1 MQRKIQKR
9 IRIRTIAV
17 GLTAVMLSAMSH
29 ITPSLAA
36 PGDNAVVH
44 WNEIALGIITSDS
57 TRGTPSAASLYAAIT
72 QLAVYD
78 AVMAIA
84 GTHEP
89 YAFDGDA
96 PGASIDAAVATA
108 ARDVL
113 VHYFSSSSASLD
125 GETGAYTSALAAIP
139 AGPAKDDGIAV
150 GHSAAQAII
159 AARANDGRNTAVAE
173 PPNGTEPGVWRRTGT
188 NPSALAVTPYVGQV
202 TPFLVDSADEFRPK
216 GPNRLDSH
224 AYAVEF
230 ERTRLYGAKTGSM
243 RDEEQTEIAL
253 FWTENTLRQYNRAL
267 RALATERALSV
278 VDSARL
284 FAMTDVPAADAM
296 ITCWNTKYHYLAWRP
311 VTAINAAD
319 TDGNPLTTKPEQTW
333 EPLSPTGLHPEYTSG
348 HACLTGAITRG
359 LREFLGTKDIN
370 FAMTYIGPFT
380 GIEPRFFATI
390 DDLRTEVED
399 ARVYGGDHWTSGGV
413 DGTILGDDL
422 AKKALH
428 DYFEEI

>member
-1 MQRKIQKR
+1 MKAR
-9 IRIRTIAV
+9 IRIVALA
-17 GLTAVMLSAMSH
+17 LTAIMVSATAPL
-29 ITPSLAA
+29 TPSFAA
-36 PGDNAVVH
+36 PGDNPVVQ
-44 WNEIALGIITSDS
+44 WNEIALQTITTDIP
-57 TRGTPSAASLYAAIT
+57 RGTPSAASLYVAIA

-96 PGASIDAAVATA
+96 PGASLDAAVATA

-113 VHYFSSSSASLD
+113 VNYFPASSGTLD
-125 GETGAYTSALAAIP
+125 GESGTYTAALAAIP
-139 AGPAKDDGIAV
+139 DGAAKTDGIAV

-159 AARANDGRNTAVAE
+159 ALRANDGRTTTVPE
-173 PPNGTEPGVWRRTGT
+173 PPNGTEPGQWRRTGT
-188 NPSALAVTPYVGQV
+188 NPSAPAVTPYVGQV
-202 TPFLVDSADEFRPK
+202 TPFLVESPDQFRPK
-216 GPNRLDSH
+216 GPYPLDSH

-230 ERTRLYGAKTGSM
+230 ERTRLYGAKTGSL
-243 RDEEQTEIAL
+243 RTEEQTEIAL

-267 RALATERALSV
+267 RALANERGLSTTE
-278 VDSARL
+278 SAVL

-319 TDGNPLTTKPEQTW
+319 TDGNPLTTKPETTW
-333 EPLSPTGLHPEYTSG
+333 EPLSTTGLHPEYVSG

-370 FAMTYIGPFT
+370 FWITFVSST
-380 GIEPRFFATI
+380 LTLEPRFFATI

-399 ARVYGGDHWTSGGV
+399 ARVYGGDHWESGGV

-422 AKKALH
+422 AKYALH
-428 DYFEEI
+428 HYFEEIK

>member
-1 MQRKIQKR
+1 MKIR
-9 IRIRTIAV
+9 ARTIALV
-17 GLTAVMLSAMSH
+17 LTATLVSATAS
-29 ITPSLAA
+29 IAPSLAA

-44 WNEIALGIITSDS
+44 WNEIALQIITSDS
-57 TRGTPSAASLYAAIT
+57 SKGTPSAASLYAAIT
-72 QLAVYD
+72 QVAVYD
-78 AVMAIA
+78 AVMAVA

-113 VHYFSSSSASLD
+113 VHYFPSSSATLD
-125 GETGAYTSALAAIP
+125 GETGAYTAALAAIP

-150 GHSAAQAII
+150 GHGAAQAII
-159 AARANDGRNTAVAE
+159 ALRANDGRTATVAE
-173 PPNGTEPGVWRRTGT
+173 PPNGTEPGEWRRTGT
-188 NPSALAVTPYVGQV
+188 NPAAPAVTPYVGQV
-202 TPFLVDSADEFRPK
+202 TPFLVDSPEQFRPK

-230 ERTRLYGAKTGSM
+230 ERTRLYGAKTGSL
-243 RDEEQTEIAL
+243 RDDDQTEIAL

-267 RALATERALSV
+267 RVLAGDLGLSV

-333 EPLSPTGLHPEYTSG
+333 EPLSPTGLHPEYVSG

-359 LREFLGTKDIN
+359 LSEFLGTKDIN
-370 FAMTYIGPFT
+370 FTMTYVGPFG
-380 GIEPRFFATI
+380 GIEPHFFATI
-390 DDLRTEVED
+390 DDLRSEVED
-399 ARVYGGDHWTSGGV
+399 ARVFGGDHWTSGGV

-422 AKKALH
+422 AKYVLH
-428 DYFEEI
+428 SYFEEIK

>member
-1 MQRKIQKR
+1 MKTRA
-9 IRIRTIAV
+9 RTIALV
-17 GLTAVMLSAMSH
+17 LTATLVSATAS
-29 ITPSLAA
+29 IAPSLAA

-113 VHYFSSSSASLD
+113 VNYFPSSSASLD
-125 GETGAYTSALAAIP
+125 GDTGSYTAALAAIP
-139 AGPAKDDGIAV
+139 AGPAKDAGIAV

-159 AARANDGRNTAVAE
+159 AARANDGRNASVPE

-188 NPSALAVTPYVGQV
+188 NPAAPAVTPYVGQV
-202 TPFLVDSADEFRPK
+202 TPFLIDSPHQFRPK

-230 ERTRLYGAKTGSM
+230 ERTRLYGAKTGSL
-243 RDEEQTEIAL
+243 RDDDQTEIAL

-267 RALATERALSV
+267 RVLAGSHGLSV

-333 EPLSPTGLHPEYTSG
+333 EPLSPTGLHPEYVSG

-359 LREFLGTKDIN
+359 LREFLGTKTNN
-370 FAMTYIGPFT
+370 FTMTYVGPFT
-380 GIEPRFFATI
+380 GIDPRFFATI

-399 ARVYGGDHWTSGGV
+399 ARVYGGDHWTSGGT

-428 DYFEEI
+428 NYFEEI

>member
-1 MQRKIQKR
+1 MKM
-9 IRIRTIAV
+9 RIRTIALA
-17 GLTAVMLSAMSH
+17 LTAILVSATAP
-29 ITPSLAA
+29 IAPSFAA
-36 PGDNAVVH
+36 PGDNAVVQ
-44 WNEIALGIITSDS
+44 WNENALQIITSDT
-57 TRGTPSAASLYAAIT
+57 TRGTPSAASLYVAIT

-96 PGASIDAAVATA
+96 PGASMDAAVATA

-113 VHYFSSSSASLD
+113 VNYFGAAAASVLD
-125 GETGAYTSALAAIP
+125 GESGKYTAALAAIP
-139 AGPAKDDGIAV
+139 DGAAKTAGIEV

-159 AARANDGRNTAVAE
+159 ALRANDGRTASVPE
-173 PPNGTEPGVWRRTGT
+173 PANGTEPGQWRRTGT

-202 TPFLVDSADEFRPK
+202 TPFLAESPEQFRPK

-230 ERTRLYGAKTGSM
+230 ERTRLYGAKTGSL

-267 RALATERALSV
+267 RDLANERGLSTTE
-278 VDSARL
+278 SAVL

-296 ITCWNTKYHYLAWRP
+296 ITCWNTKYHYSAWRP

-319 TDGNPLTTKPEQTW
+319 TDGNPLTTKPETLW
-333 EPLSPTGLHPEYTSG
+333 EPLSTTGLHPEYVSG

-370 FAMTYIGPFT
+370 FWITFVSST
-380 GIEPRFFATI
+380 LTIEPRFYATI

-422 AKKALH
+422 AKYALH
-428 DYFEEI
+428 HYFEEIK